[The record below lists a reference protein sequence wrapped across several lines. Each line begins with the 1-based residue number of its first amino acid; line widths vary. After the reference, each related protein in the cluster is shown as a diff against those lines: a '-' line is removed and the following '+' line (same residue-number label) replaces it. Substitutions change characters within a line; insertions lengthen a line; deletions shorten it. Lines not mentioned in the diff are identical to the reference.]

1 MTGQAA
7 VMSTQA
13 GPHPPSDWTSS
24 TDRLVG
30 ALAHLGIPIYGFVLP
45 LVIWAMC
52 RTKPF
57 RRDHARQA
65 FAFQCAFLLP
75 YAAAVALVT
84 FDDLDVIVLA
94 VVLGI
99 GFLLELPQ
107 VVRALSGRRPLGL
120 VPFRLLPE

>member
-1 MTGQAA
+1 
-7 VMSTQA
+7 VVSTQT
-13 GPHPPSDWTSS
+13 GPQPPRDWTSS
-24 TDRLVG
+24 TDRQVG
-30 ALAHLGIPIYGFVLP
+30 ALAHLGIPIYGFILP

-65 FAFQCAFLLP
+65 FAFQCAFLVP
-75 YAAAVALVT
+75 YASAVGLVM
-84 FDDLDVIVLA
+84 FGDLDPIVLA
-94 VVLGI
+94 VMLGI

-120 VPFRLLPE
+120 VPFQLLPE